1 MDQGSLSRGRH
12 VQKRDFGALTRTR
25 RTGSETSWATTLVAE
40 LERNGVYYYLSYVSS
55 VTPPGPTITRSPSC
69 AGRIHT
75 GIPGPMSMVA
85 CRSFSVFTSLWGSST
100 TSPIVTYSSWD
111 RSCVNPVR
119 YVRPASTLLTA
130 LTASAIP
137 KCDVCG
143 SSRRQSSARTGIDFN
158 SGHTSSGMND
168 TSEM

>member
-1 MDQGSLSRGRH
+1 MPDINFPVALSSSFSFESFLLGRSTLSH
-12 VQKRDFGALTRTR
+12 VRNALDD
-25 RTGSETSWATTLVAE
+25 GI
-40 LERNGVYYYLSYVSS
+40 YYCLSYVSS
-55 VTPPGPTITRSPSC
+55 ATPSGPTTTRSPSC

-75 GIPGPMSMVA
+75 GIPGPISTAA
-85 CRSFSVFTSLWGSST
+85 CRSFSVSTSRCGFPT
-100 TSPIVTYSSWD
+100 NSPIVTYSSWD
-111 RSCVNPVR
+111 TSCANPVR
-119 YVRPASTLLTA
+119 YVRPASTLLTV

-143 SSRRQSSARTGIDFN
+143 FRCRQSSARTGIDLN